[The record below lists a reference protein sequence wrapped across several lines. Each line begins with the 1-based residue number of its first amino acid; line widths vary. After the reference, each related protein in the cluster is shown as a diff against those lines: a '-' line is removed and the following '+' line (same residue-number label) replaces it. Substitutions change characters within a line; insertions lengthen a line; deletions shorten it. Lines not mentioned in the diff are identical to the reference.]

1 MLAIIFVTNSI
12 RPPVLL
18 FARVSNRGTVLTQ
31 LLHTSNTHIY
41 FICSML
47 VKMKENQF
55 EKIKQLDNNGA
66 EFWSS
71 RDLAKA
77 LEYTDYRNFLTA
89 LNKAKTSCENSG
101 EVTHNHFVD
110 ANEMVK
116 TGSGAERPIETVYL
130 SRYACYLIMQN
141 SDPTKVVV
149 AKGQTY
155 FAIQTYRQE
164 VTDSL
169 VEDNKR
175 VFLREEVKKHNIY
188 LTKTA
193 KGASVQ
199 NYAIFQNAGYKGLY
213 GGLTSQDIHHKKG
226 LKKSQQI
233 LDHMN
238 SEELAA
244 NLFRATQTEAKI
256 KREDI
261 KGEGNANL
269 AHFEVGQKVRNTIQN
284 IGGKMPE
291 DLPVADGVG
300 KAKTRIKKEE
310 KKNLN
315 EGKK

>member
-1 MLAIIFVTNSI
+1 
-12 RPPVLL
+12 
-18 FARVSNRGTVLTQ
+18 
-31 LLHTSNTHIY
+31 
-41 FICSML
+41 
-47 VKMKENQF
+47 MKENQF
-55 EKIKQLDNNGA
+55 EKIKQLDDNGA

-77 LEYTDYRNFLTA
+77 LEYVDYRKFLKVIE
-89 LNKAKTSCENSG
+89 KAEVACKNSG
-101 EVTHNHFVD
+101 EVIHNHFVQAD
-110 ANEMVK
+110 EMVEI
-116 TGSGAERPIETVYL
+116 GSGAERPIETVYL
-130 SRYACYLIMQN
+130 SRYACYLIVQN

-155 FAIQTYRQE
+155 FAIQTHRQE
-164 VTDSL
+164 TADNL

-175 VFLREEVKKHNIY
+175 VFLREEMKKHNIN

-193 KGASVQ
+193 KGAGVQ

-213 GGLTSQDIHHKKG
+213 GGLTNQDIHGKKG

-261 KGEGNANL
+261 KSEGNANI

-284 IGGKMPE
+284 IGGTMPE

-310 KKNLN
+310 KKKLN
-315 EGKK
+315 ERKE